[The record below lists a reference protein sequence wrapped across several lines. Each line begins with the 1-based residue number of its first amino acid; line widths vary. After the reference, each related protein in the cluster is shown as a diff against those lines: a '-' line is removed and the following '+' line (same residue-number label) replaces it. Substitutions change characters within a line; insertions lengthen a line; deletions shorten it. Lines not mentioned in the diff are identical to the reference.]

1 MKNNHLKLG
10 SRRTFLK
17 NVSKMGFSSVMLNSA
32 LAGSGLMWARGAIAA
47 EDGVAPKR
55 LITIHVT
62 NGAHANNWHPATKGT
77 DFVLPPGAAP
87 FEEVRQHC
95 LFVDGLNGEG
105 GHGPHHQ
112 CVTNNKRDSI
122 DVYAGK
128 KLGADTPY
136 PSLHLAALNQGG
148 LSRINNNGL
157 PFEINPVK
165 TYDRLFPTVNTG
177 GDGKDW
183 DTIRAQG
190 ILGMNLEMIKDLQTK
205 LNPVQKE
212 RMELHMESVSALQK
226 NILQRAA
233 GNGSAACTTPFWG
246 GSVADTS
253 RLATD
258 ATDLATTEQRID
270 LYMEMIV
277 LAMKCDLSRVATFS
291 FGDSGA
297 TILIPGLTN
306 NADWH
311 GCQHGYKNEID
322 NPIARAWFSSKMVAL
337 IKALA
342 NEPDVDGRTMLD
354 NTLIYLTSDMGDG
367 SPHTNNRHPIVLAGG
382 PVAGGKAV
390 DMGGRAW
397 DGLFDTVM
405 AGVGIQLDDADYPNY
420 GNGAGVYT
428 GFLG

>member
-1 MKNNHLKLG
+1 MKNNHFKLG

-17 NVSKMGFSSVMLNSA
+17 NISKLGFSSAVLNSA
-32 LAGSGLMWARGAIAA
+32 LAGSGLLWARGAIGA
-47 EDGVAPKR
+47 EAGAAPKR

-62 NGAHANNWHPATKGT
+62 NGAHPGAWHPATKGT
-77 DFVLPPGAAP
+77 NFVLPAGAAP

-95 LFVDGLNGEG
+95 LFVDGLTGEG

-112 CVTNNKRDSI
+112 CVTNNKNDSI

-128 KLGADTPY
+128 KIGAETPY
-136 PSLHLAALNQGG
+136 PTLHLAALAQGD
-148 LSRINNNGL
+148 LSRINRNSI
-157 PFEINPVK
+157 PFETNPVK
-165 TYDRLFPTVNTG
+165 TYERLFPVLSGG

-205 LNPVQKE
+205 LNAVQKE
-212 RMELHMESVSALQK
+212 RLELHMDSVSALQK
-226 NILQRAA
+226 NILKRAA
-233 GNGSAACTTPFWG
+233 GGSSAACTTPFWG
-246 GSVADTS
+246 GSVAE
-253 RLATD
+253 TD
-258 ATDLATTEQRID
+258 NLNREAIDPRTTEQRID
-270 LYMEMIV
+270 LYMELIV
-277 LAMKCDLSRVATFS
+277 LAMKCDLTRVATFS

-297 TILIPGLTN
+297 TILIPGLKH

-311 GCQHGYKNEID
+311 GCQHGYRNEVD

-342 NEPDVDGRTMLD
+342 AEPDMDGRTMLD

-367 SPHTNNRHPIVLAGG
+367 SPHTNDRHPIVLAGG
-382 PVAGGKAV
+382 PISGGKAV
-390 DMGGRAW
+390 DMGGRMW
-397 DGLFDTVM
+397 DGLFDTVL
-405 AGVGIQLDDADYPNY
+405 AGLGIQLDDPDYPKY

-428 GFLG
+428 GFLA